1 MFNVKLKFK
10 DMTNVQIYV
19 GTYFKYNNGSI
30 EGAWLDLKDYSNYEE
45 LSKAMREL
53 HKDEED
59 PEFMFQDYECSE
71 IFNDLELISESY
83 ISKDIYEVIE
93 AIENS
98 CHEEEVIEAFIYC
111 FGNGCNDIHD
121 VLDKVCEY
129 YCGEFSSDTGFT
141 EQLLEDTSCINK
153 NLPSYVHI
161 DWDRTARDIMMD
173 YTTHNNHYFRSM

>member
-19 GTYFKYNNGSI
+19 GTYFKYNNGSV
-30 EGAWLDLKDYSNYEE
+30 EGAWPDLKDYSNYEE
-45 LSKAMREL
+45 LSEAMREL

-71 IFNDLELISESY
+71 IFNDLKLISESY

-98 CHEEEVIEAFIYC
+98 YHEEEVITAFIYC
-111 FGNGCNDIHD
+111 YGNGCNDIHD
-121 VLDKVCEY
+121 VLNKVCEC
-129 YCGEFSSDTGFT
+129 YCGEFSDDIDFT
-141 EQLLEDTSCINK
+141 EQLLADTGCLSMD
-153 NLPSYVHI
+153 LPSYVHI
-161 DWDRTARDIMMD
+161 DWGRTAQDIMMD
-173 YTTHNNHYFRSM
+173 YVTYNHHYFRLM

>member
-30 EGAWLDLKDYSNYEE
+30 EGAWLDLKDYSNYEK
-45 LSKAMREL
+45 LSEAMREL

-98 CHEEEVIEAFIYC
+98 HHEEEVITAFIYC
-111 FGNGCNDIHD
+111 YGNGCNDIQD
-121 VLDKVCEY
+121 VL
-129 YCGEFSSDTGFT
+129 
-141 EQLLEDTSCINK
+141 NK
-153 NLPSYVHI
+153 ILDNFVFNFESVSIL
-161 DWDRTARDIMMD
+161 
-173 YTTHNNHYFRSM
+173 FL